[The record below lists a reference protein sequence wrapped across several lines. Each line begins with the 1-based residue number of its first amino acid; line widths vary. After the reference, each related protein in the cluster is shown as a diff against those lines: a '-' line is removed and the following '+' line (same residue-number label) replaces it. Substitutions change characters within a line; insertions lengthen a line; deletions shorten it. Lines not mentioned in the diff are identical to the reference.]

1 MKRFAIRT
9 CPLCSKK
16 LKEGDE
22 DSVHTYYC
30 EEFYLR
36 TAPFDLQ
43 TYLLYEHERYSGG
56 KVREPHYSVDIE
68 NGVWRQSTIIPPYWI
83 ISSSESNTSQIYKF
97 SKEITRP
104 KPEELLMEVPIIL
117 PSDYVPE
124 AFAKKIKNLVI
135 FT

>member
-1 MKRFAIRT
+1 MKHFAIRV

-16 LKEGDE
+16 LKQGDE
-22 DSVHTYYC
+22 DSLHTYYC

-36 TAPFDLQ
+36 YAPFDFNTFQ
-43 TYLLYEHERYSGG
+43 LYNPEDYTGG

-68 NGVWRQSTIIPPYWI
+68 SGIWKQSTIIPPYWI
-83 ISSSESNTSQIYKF
+83 ISTSDSNTSKVYKF
-97 SKEITRP
+97 GKEISAP
-104 KPEELLMEVPIIL
+104 NEKELLMEVPLIV